1 MVKDNSE
8 GSPTKIMD
16 SSGSIEVIHPEDQD
30 LTGSQKEQPSSELS
44 GSSKEQPS
52 SSVMDSIVIVQEEGK
67 GHSEPHCG
75 SDPELT
81 AAMMESVCRDLENN
95 DLDKMS
101 DEIREDGNTE
111 VLEKHEESTERTR
124 EGGVKELGKSRKE
137 SEVQEASMY
146 LSEEE
151 RSRKES
157 EIQEASMFLSEED
170 TSLRKESVSVM
181 EDQSEGAG
189 TAEESFEQA
198 QFALKK
204 KEEVGKQGWL
214 IPNSLFNF

>member
-44 GSSKEQPS
+44 GSSREQPS
-52 SSVMDSIVIVQEEGK
+52 SAVMDSIVIVQEEGK

-101 DEIREDGNTE
+101 DEIRDDCNTG
-111 VLEKHEESTERTR
+111 VLERTEESDEQSR
-124 EGGVKELGKSRKE
+124 EGEVKELGKSRKE

-151 RSRKES
+151 RSRGIGNPGS
-157 EIQEASMFLSEED
+157 VHAFVGRGYVLEEGECVCNGG
-170 TSLRKESVSVM
+170 S
-181 EDQSEGAG
+181 G
-189 TAEESFEQA
+189 
-198 QFALKK
+198 
-204 KEEVGKQGWL
+204 
-214 IPNSLFNF
+214 

>member
-1 MVKDNSE
+1 MVNDNSE

-16 SSGSIEVIHPEDQD
+16 SSGSIEVIHPDDQN
-30 LTGSQKEQPSSELS
+30 LTGNQKEQPSSDLS
-44 GSSKEQPS
+44 ESNREQPS
-52 SSVMDSIVIVQEEGK
+52 SAVTDSIVIVQEEGK

-81 AAMMESVCRDLENN
+81 AAMMESVCRDLENA

-101 DEIREDGNTE
+101 DEVRDDGNTE
-111 VLEKHEESTERTR
+111 VLERTEESNEQSRDG
-124 EGGVKELGKSRKE
+124 EVKEMGKSRKE

-157 EIQEASMFLSEED
+157 EIQEASMLLSEED
-170 TSLRKESVSVM
+170 MSMRKESVSVM
-181 EDQSEGAG
+181 EDQGEGAG
-189 TAEESFEQA
+189 TVEESLDQA
-198 QFALKK
+198 QFAIER
-204 KEEVGKQGWL
+204 EEDVGKQGL
-214 IPNSLFNF
+214 LNPKLNSV